1 MGEMNTAAISA
12 NELVLIMSSIGVL
25 GVIGGWIGEKLN
37 IPDVVIYLILGVLFG
52 PVFLNLVNIDSFP
65 VVNEIILTFGSA
77 FILYE
82 GGREIKFKVL
92 NEVKVSVGLL
102 ASLGVFI
109 TAAIVGLTT
118 YYVFKLPPG
127 PSLLLGA
134 TIASTDPAA
143 LIPVFKKIPIK
154 NRLKQTVISE
164 SAFNDAFGAIL
175 FTSILTSITL
185 SKSSGLLSI
194 SLELIFMI
202 LIGVLVGTIVA
213 LIGVSLSSDKRYGIF
228 HDYAPKSSGLLSIS
242 LELIFMILI
251 GVLVGTI
258 VALIGVSLSS
268 DKRYGIFHDYA
279 PIISIVIV
287 VFAYEISERLGGSGY
302 MSVFVSGLV
311 AGNKKKF
318 GLWVPDENYVAG
330 LHFRENIA
338 TLARM
343 SIFIILGTVF
353 VSGLVAGNKKKF
365 GLWVPDENYVAGLHF
380 RENIA
385 TLARM
390 SIFIILGTHL
400 DLNSLLKYGL
410 KSVIIVLVLMLVARP
425 IVVLVCTSFD
435 RKASWS
441 KNEKLFM
448 MWVRE
453 TGVIPAAL
461 SGIIVSTKVP
471 GYEVISS
478 VVFDRKASWSKNE
491 KLFMMWVRETGVIPA
506 ALSGIIVSTKVP
518 GYEVISS
525 VVFMTIIITLLV
537 QASTTKIVA
546 QKLDVL
552 EDENIG

>member
-185 SKSSGLLSI
+185 SKNSGLLS
-194 SLELIFMI
+194 
-202 LIGVLVGTIVA
+202 T
-213 LIGVSLSSDKRYGIF
+213 
-228 HDYAPKSSGLLSIS
+228 S

-343 SIFIILGTVF
+343 SIFIILGT
-353 VSGLVAGNKKKF
+353 
-365 GLWVPDENYVAGLHF
+365 
-380 RENIA
+380 
-385 TLARM
+385 
-390 SIFIILGTHL
+390 HL

-425 IVVLVCTSFD
+425 IVVLVCT
-435 RKASWS
+435 
-441 KNEKLFM
+441 L
-448 MWVRE
+448 
-453 TGVIPAAL
+453 
-461 SGIIVSTKVP
+461 
-471 GYEVISS
+471 
-478 VVFDRKASWSKNE
+478 FDRKASWSKNE

>member
-52 PVFLNLVNIDSFP
+52 PLFFNFVNIDSFP
-65 VVNEIILTFGSA
+65 IINEIILTFGSA

-82 GGREIKFKVL
+82 GGREIKFRVL

-109 TAAIVGLTT
+109 TAVVVGISA
-118 YYVFKLPPG
+118 YYILNLPLG

-134 TIASTDPAA
+134 TVASTDPAA

-175 FTSILTSITL
+175 FTSIFTSLTSSET
-185 SKSSGLLSI
+185 SGLLATL
-194 SLELIFMI
+194 LELIFMI
-202 LIGVLVGTIVA
+202 LIGVLVGVIIA
-213 LIGVSLSSDKRYGIF
+213 LIGIGLASDK
-228 HDYAPKSSGLLSIS
+228 K
-242 LELIFMILI
+242 
-251 GVLVGTI
+251 
-258 VALIGVSLSS
+258 
-268 DKRYGIFHDYA
+268 YGIFHDYA

-287 VFAYEISERLGGSGY
+287 VFAYELSERLGGSGY
-302 MSVFVSGLV
+302 MSVFVAGLV
-311 AGNKKKF
+311 AGNKKRF

-343 SIFIILGTVF
+343 SIFIV
-353 VSGLVAGNKKKF
+353 
-365 GLWVPDENYVAGLHF
+365 
-380 RENIA
+380 
-385 TLARM
+385 
-390 SIFIILGTHL
+390 LGTHL

-410 KSVIIVLVLMLVARP
+410 KSAIVVIILMLIARP
-425 IVVLVCTSFD
+425 IVVLVCTAFD
-435 RKASWS
+435 KRAAWS

-461 SGIIVSTKVP
+461 SGIIVSTKVQ

-478 VVFDRKASWSKNE
+478 A
-491 KLFMMWVRETGVIPA
+491 
-506 ALSGIIVSTKVP
+506 
-518 GYEVISS
+518 
-525 VVFMTIIITLLV
+525 VFMTIIITLLV
-537 QASTTKIVA
+537 QATTTKLVA

-552 EDENIG
+552 ED

>member
-118 YYVFKLPPG
+118 YCVFKLPPG

-185 SKSSGLLSI
+185 SKNSGLLSI
-194 SLELIFMI
+194 L
-202 LIGVLVGTIVA
+202 
-213 LIGVSLSSDKRYGIF
+213 
-228 HDYAPKSSGLLSIS
+228 

-343 SIFIILGTVF
+343 SIFIILGT
-353 VSGLVAGNKKKF
+353 
-365 GLWVPDENYVAGLHF
+365 
-380 RENIA
+380 
-385 TLARM
+385 
-390 SIFIILGTHL
+390 HL

-425 IVVLVCTSFD
+425 IVVLVCT
-435 RKASWS
+435 
-441 KNEKLFM
+441 L
-448 MWVRE
+448 
-453 TGVIPAAL
+453 
-461 SGIIVSTKVP
+461 
-471 GYEVISS
+471 
-478 VVFDRKASWSKNE
+478 FDRKASWSKNE

>member
-185 SKSSGLLSI
+185 SKN
-194 SLELIFMI
+194 
-202 LIGVLVGTIVA
+202 
-213 LIGVSLSSDKRYGIF
+213 
-228 HDYAPKSSGLLSIS
+228 SGLLSIS

-279 PIISIVIV
+279 PIIS
-287 VFAYEISERLGGSGY
+287 ERLGGSGY
-302 MSVFVSGLV
+302 MS
-311 AGNKKKF
+311 
-318 GLWVPDENYVAG
+318 
-330 LHFRENIA
+330 
-338 TLARM
+338 
-343 SIFIILGTVF
+343 VF

-410 KSVIIVLVLMLVARP
+410 KSVIIVLVLMFVARP
-425 IVVLVCTSFD
+425 IVVLVCT
-435 RKASWS
+435 
-441 KNEKLFM
+441 L
-448 MWVRE
+448 
-453 TGVIPAAL
+453 
-461 SGIIVSTKVP
+461 
-471 GYEVISS
+471 
-478 VVFDRKASWSKNE
+478 FDRKASWSKNE

>member
-194 SLELIFMI
+194 
-202 LIGVLVGTIVA
+202 T
-213 LIGVSLSSDKRYGIF
+213 
-228 HDYAPKSSGLLSIS
+228 

-343 SIFIILGTVF
+343 SIFIILGT
-353 VSGLVAGNKKKF
+353 
-365 GLWVPDENYVAGLHF
+365 
-380 RENIA
+380 
-385 TLARM
+385 
-390 SIFIILGTHL
+390 HL

-410 KSVIIVLVLMLVARP
+410 KSVIIVLVLMFVARP
-425 IVVLVCTSFD
+425 IVVLVCT
-435 RKASWS
+435 
-441 KNEKLFM
+441 L
-448 MWVRE
+448 
-453 TGVIPAAL
+453 
-461 SGIIVSTKVP
+461 
-471 GYEVISS
+471 
-478 VVFDRKASWSKNE
+478 FDRKASWSKNE

>member
-12 NELVLIMSSIGVL
+12 NELVLVMSSIGVL
-25 GVIGGWIGEKLN
+25 GVIGGWIGQKLN

-52 PVFLNLVNIDSFP
+52 PLCLNLVNIDSFP

-109 TAAIVGLTT
+109 TAIVVGLAT
-118 YYVFKLPPG
+118 YYVFKIPLG

-134 TIASTDPAA
+134 TVASTDPAV

-154 NRLKQTVISE
+154 NKLKQTVISE

-185 SKSSGLLSI
+185 SKSSGLLSTA
-194 SLELIFMI
+194 LQLTFMI
-202 LIGVLVGTIVA
+202 LIGVLVGAIVA
-213 LIGVSLSSDKRYGIF
+213 LIGVSLASDK
-228 HDYAPKSSGLLSIS
+228 K
-242 LELIFMILI
+242 
-251 GVLVGTI
+251 
-258 VALIGVSLSS
+258 
-268 DKRYGIFHDYA
+268 YGIFHDYA

-311 AGNKKKF
+311 SGNKKRF
-318 GLWVPDENYVAG
+318 GLWVPDENY
-330 LHFRENIA
+330 I
-338 TLARM
+338 
-343 SIFIILGTVF
+343 S
-353 VSGLVAGNKKKF
+353 
-365 GLWVPDENYVAGLHF
+365 GLHF

-400 DLNSLLKYGL
+400 NLNSLLKYGL
-410 KSVIIVLVLMLVARP
+410 KSVLIVLILMLVARP
-425 IVVLVCTSFD
+425 IVVLICTSFD
-435 RKASWS
+435 KRASWF

-461 SGIIVSTKVP
+461 SGIIVSTKVS
-471 GYEVISS
+471 GYEIISS
-478 VVFDRKASWSKNE
+478 
-491 KLFMMWVRETGVIPA
+491 T
-506 ALSGIIVSTKVP
+506 
-518 GYEVISS
+518 
-525 VVFMTIIITLLV
+525 VFMTIIITLLV
-537 QASTTKIVA
+537 QASTTKLVA

-552 EDENIG
+552 DDKNIL

>member
-52 PVFLNLVNIDSFP
+52 PLFFNFVNIDSFP
-65 VVNEIILTFGSA
+65 IINEIILTFGSA

-82 GGREIKFKVL
+82 GGREIKFRVL

-109 TAAIVGLTT
+109 TAVVVGVSA
-118 YYVFKLPPG
+118 YYILNLPLG

-134 TIASTDPAA
+134 TVASTDPAA

-175 FTSILTSITL
+175 FTSIFTSLTSSET
-185 SKSSGLLSI
+185 SGLLATL
-194 SLELIFMI
+194 LELIFMI
-202 LIGVLVGTIVA
+202 LIGVLVGVIIA
-213 LIGVSLSSDKRYGIF
+213 LIGIGLASDK
-228 HDYAPKSSGLLSIS
+228 K
-242 LELIFMILI
+242 
-251 GVLVGTI
+251 
-258 VALIGVSLSS
+258 
-268 DKRYGIFHDYA
+268 YGIFHDYA

-287 VFAYEISERLGGSGY
+287 VFAYELSERLGGSGY
-302 MSVFVSGLV
+302 MSVFVAGLV
-311 AGNKKKF
+311 AGNKKRF

-343 SIFIILGTVF
+343 SIFIV
-353 VSGLVAGNKKKF
+353 
-365 GLWVPDENYVAGLHF
+365 
-380 RENIA
+380 
-385 TLARM
+385 
-390 SIFIILGTHL
+390 LGTHL

-410 KSVIIVLVLMLVARP
+410 KSALVVIILMLIARP
-425 IVVLVCTSFD
+425 IVVLVCTAFD
-435 RKASWS
+435 KRAAWS

-461 SGIIVSTKVP
+461 SGIIVSTKVQ

-478 VVFDRKASWSKNE
+478 A
-491 KLFMMWVRETGVIPA
+491 
-506 ALSGIIVSTKVP
+506 
-518 GYEVISS
+518 
-525 VVFMTIIITLLV
+525 VFMTIIITLLV
-537 QASTTKIVA
+537 QATTTKLVA

-552 EDENIG
+552 ED

>member
-185 SKSSGLLSI
+185 SKSSGLL
-194 SLELIFMI
+194 E
-202 LIGVLVGTIVA
+202 
-213 LIGVSLSSDKRYGIF
+213 
-228 HDYAPKSSGLLSIS
+228 IS

-343 SIFIILGTVF
+343 SIFIILGT
-353 VSGLVAGNKKKF
+353 
-365 GLWVPDENYVAGLHF
+365 
-380 RENIA
+380 
-385 TLARM
+385 
-390 SIFIILGTHL
+390 HL

-410 KSVIIVLVLMLVARP
+410 KSVIIVLVLMFVARP
-425 IVVLVCTSFD
+425 IVVLVCTLFD
-435 RKASWS
+435 RKASW
-441 KNEKLFM
+441 
-448 MWVRE
+448 
-453 TGVIPAAL
+453 
-461 SGIIVSTKVP
+461 
-471 GYEVISS
+471 Y
-478 VVFDRKASWSKNE
+478 KNE

>member
-52 PVFLNLVNIDSFP
+52 PLFFNFVNIDSFP
-65 VVNEIILTFGSA
+65 IINEIILTFGSA

-82 GGREIKFKVL
+82 GGREIKFRVL

-109 TAAIVGLTT
+109 TAVVVGISA
-118 YYVFKLPPG
+118 YYILNLPLG

-134 TIASTDPAA
+134 TVASTDPAA
-143 LIPVFKKIPIK
+143 LIPVFKRIPIK

-175 FTSILTSITL
+175 FTSIFTSLTSSET
-185 SKSSGLLSI
+185 SGLLATL
-194 SLELIFMI
+194 LELIFMI
-202 LIGVLVGTIVA
+202 LIGVLVGVIIA
-213 LIGVSLSSDKRYGIF
+213 LIGIGLASDK
-228 HDYAPKSSGLLSIS
+228 K
-242 LELIFMILI
+242 
-251 GVLVGTI
+251 
-258 VALIGVSLSS
+258 
-268 DKRYGIFHDYA
+268 YGIFHDYA

-287 VFAYEISERLGGSGY
+287 VFAYELSERLGGSGY
-302 MSVFVSGLV
+302 MSVFVAGLV
-311 AGNKKKF
+311 AGNKKRF

-343 SIFIILGTVF
+343 SIFIV
-353 VSGLVAGNKKKF
+353 
-365 GLWVPDENYVAGLHF
+365 
-380 RENIA
+380 
-385 TLARM
+385 
-390 SIFIILGTHL
+390 LGTHL

-410 KSVIIVLVLMLVARP
+410 KSAIVVIILMLIARP
-425 IVVLVCTSFD
+425 IVVLVCTAFD
-435 RKASWS
+435 KRAAWS

-461 SGIIVSTKVP
+461 SGIIVSTKVQ

-478 VVFDRKASWSKNE
+478 A
-491 KLFMMWVRETGVIPA
+491 
-506 ALSGIIVSTKVP
+506 
-518 GYEVISS
+518 
-525 VVFMTIIITLLV
+525 VFMTIIITLLV
-537 QASTTKIVA
+537 QATTTKLVA

-552 EDENIG
+552 ED

>member
-185 SKSSGLLSI
+185 SKNSGLLSI

-213 LIGVSLSSDKRYGIF
+213 LIGVSLSSDKR
-228 HDYAPKSSGLLSIS
+228 D
-242 LELIFMILI
+242 
-251 GVLVGTI
+251 
-258 VALIGVSLSS
+258 
-268 DKRYGIFHDYA
+268 GIFHDYA

-343 SIFIILGTVF
+343 SIFIILGT
-353 VSGLVAGNKKKF
+353 
-365 GLWVPDENYVAGLHF
+365 
-380 RENIA
+380 
-385 TLARM
+385 
-390 SIFIILGTHL
+390 HL

-410 KSVIIVLVLMLVARP
+410 KSVIIVLVLMFVARP
-425 IVVLVCTSFD
+425 IVVLVCT
-435 RKASWS
+435 
-441 KNEKLFM
+441 L
-448 MWVRE
+448 
-453 TGVIPAAL
+453 
-461 SGIIVSTKVP
+461 
-471 GYEVISS
+471 
-478 VVFDRKASWSKNE
+478 FDRKASWSKNE

>member
-185 SKSSGLLSI
+185 SKNSGLLSI
-194 SLELIFMI
+194 L
-202 LIGVLVGTIVA
+202 
-213 LIGVSLSSDKRYGIF
+213 
-228 HDYAPKSSGLLSIS
+228 

-343 SIFIILGTVF
+343 SIFIILGT
-353 VSGLVAGNKKKF
+353 
-365 GLWVPDENYVAGLHF
+365 
-380 RENIA
+380 
-385 TLARM
+385 
-390 SIFIILGTHL
+390 HL

-410 KSVIIVLVLMLVARP
+410 KSVIIVLVLMFVARP
-425 IVVLVCTSFD
+425 IVVLVCTLFD

-441 KNEKLFM
+441 ENEKLFM

-453 TGVIPAAL
+453 TGV
-461 SGIIVSTKVP
+461 
-471 GYEVISS
+471 
-478 VVFDRKASWSKNE
+478 
-491 KLFMMWVRETGVIPA
+491 MPA

>member
-228 HDYAPKSSGLLSIS
+228 HDYAP
-242 LELIFMILI
+242 
-251 GVLVGTI
+251 
-258 VALIGVSLSS
+258 
-268 DKRYGIFHDYA
+268 
-279 PIISIVIV
+279 IISIVIV

-318 GLWVPDENYVAG
+318 GLW
-330 LHFRENIA
+330 I
-338 TLARM
+338 
-343 SIFIILGTVF
+343 
-353 VSGLVAGNKKKF
+353 
-365 GLWVPDENYVAGLHF
+365 PDENYVAGLHF

-410 KSVIIVLVLMLVARP
+410 KSVIIVLVLMFVARP
-425 IVVLVCTSFD
+425 IVVLVCT
-435 RKASWS
+435 
-441 KNEKLFM
+441 L
-448 MWVRE
+448 
-453 TGVIPAAL
+453 
-461 SGIIVSTKVP
+461 
-471 GYEVISS
+471 
-478 VVFDRKASWSKNE
+478 FDRKASWSKNE

>member
-185 SKSSGLLSI
+185 SKNSGLLSI
-194 SLELIFMI
+194 L
-202 LIGVLVGTIVA
+202 
-213 LIGVSLSSDKRYGIF
+213 
-228 HDYAPKSSGLLSIS
+228 

-343 SIFIILGTVF
+343 SIFIILGT
-353 VSGLVAGNKKKF
+353 
-365 GLWVPDENYVAGLHF
+365 
-380 RENIA
+380 
-385 TLARM
+385 
-390 SIFIILGTHL
+390 HL

-425 IVVLVCTSFD
+425 IVVLVCTLFD

-441 KNEKLFM
+441 E
-448 MWVRE
+448 
-453 TGVIPAAL
+453 
-461 SGIIVSTKVP
+461 
-471 GYEVISS
+471 
-478 VVFDRKASWSKNE
+478 NE

>member
-154 NRLKQTVISE
+154 NRLKHTVISE

-185 SKSSGLLSI
+185 SKNSGLLSI
-194 SLELIFMI
+194 L
-202 LIGVLVGTIVA
+202 
-213 LIGVSLSSDKRYGIF
+213 
-228 HDYAPKSSGLLSIS
+228 

-343 SIFIILGTVF
+343 SIFIILGT
-353 VSGLVAGNKKKF
+353 
-365 GLWVPDENYVAGLHF
+365 
-380 RENIA
+380 
-385 TLARM
+385 
-390 SIFIILGTHL
+390 HL

-410 KSVIIVLVLMLVARP
+410 KSVIIVLVLMFVARP
-425 IVVLVCTSFD
+425 IVVLVCTLFD

-441 KNEKLFM
+441 E
-448 MWVRE
+448 
-453 TGVIPAAL
+453 
-461 SGIIVSTKVP
+461 
-471 GYEVISS
+471 
-478 VVFDRKASWSKNE
+478 NE

>member
-52 PVFLNLVNIDSFP
+52 PLFFNFVNIDSFP
-65 VVNEIILTFGSA
+65 IINEIILTFGSA

-82 GGREIKFKVL
+82 GGREIKFRVL

-109 TAAIVGLTT
+109 TAVVVGVSA
-118 YYVFKLPPG
+118 YYILNLPLG

-134 TIASTDPAA
+134 TVASTDPAA

-175 FTSILTSITL
+175 FTSIFTSLTSSET
-185 SKSSGLLSI
+185 SGLLATL
-194 SLELIFMI
+194 LELIFMI
-202 LIGVLVGTIVA
+202 LIGVLVGVIIA
-213 LIGVSLSSDKRYGIF
+213 LIGIGLASDK
-228 HDYAPKSSGLLSIS
+228 K
-242 LELIFMILI
+242 
-251 GVLVGTI
+251 
-258 VALIGVSLSS
+258 
-268 DKRYGIFHDYA
+268 YGIFHDYA

-287 VFAYEISERLGGSGY
+287 VFAYELSERLGGSGY
-302 MSVFVSGLV
+302 MSVFVAGLV
-311 AGNKKKF
+311 AGNKKRF

-343 SIFIILGTVF
+343 SIFIV
-353 VSGLVAGNKKKF
+353 
-365 GLWVPDENYVAGLHF
+365 
-380 RENIA
+380 
-385 TLARM
+385 
-390 SIFIILGTHL
+390 LGTHL

-410 KSVIIVLVLMLVARP
+410 KSAIVVIILMLIARP
-425 IVVLVCTSFD
+425 IVVLVCTAFD
-435 RKASWS
+435 KRAAWS

-461 SGIIVSTKVP
+461 SGIIVSTKVQ

-478 VVFDRKASWSKNE
+478 A
-491 KLFMMWVRETGVIPA
+491 
-506 ALSGIIVSTKVP
+506 
-518 GYEVISS
+518 
-525 VVFMTIIITLLV
+525 VFMTIIITLLV
-537 QASTTKIVA
+537 QATTTKLVA

-552 EDENIG
+552 ED

>member
-52 PVFLNLVNIDSFP
+52 PLFFNFVNIDSFP
-65 VVNEIILTFGSA
+65 IINEIILTFGSA

-82 GGREIKFKVL
+82 GGREIKFRVL

-109 TAAIVGLTT
+109 TAIVVGISA
-118 YYVFKLPPG
+118 YYILNLPLG

-134 TIASTDPAA
+134 TVASTDPAA

-175 FTSILTSITL
+175 FTSIFTSLTSSET
-185 SKSSGLLSI
+185 SGLLATL
-194 SLELIFMI
+194 LELIFMI
-202 LIGVLVGTIVA
+202 LIGVLVGVIIA
-213 LIGVSLSSDKRYGIF
+213 LIGIGLASDK
-228 HDYAPKSSGLLSIS
+228 K
-242 LELIFMILI
+242 
-251 GVLVGTI
+251 
-258 VALIGVSLSS
+258 
-268 DKRYGIFHDYA
+268 YGIFHDYA

-287 VFAYEISERLGGSGY
+287 VFAYELSERLGGSGY
-302 MSVFVSGLV
+302 MSVFVAGLV
-311 AGNKKKF
+311 AGNKKRF

-343 SIFIILGTVF
+343 SIFIV
-353 VSGLVAGNKKKF
+353 
-365 GLWVPDENYVAGLHF
+365 
-380 RENIA
+380 
-385 TLARM
+385 
-390 SIFIILGTHL
+390 LGTHL

-410 KSVIIVLVLMLVARP
+410 KSAIVVIILMLIARP
-425 IVVLVCTSFD
+425 IVVLVCTAFD
-435 RKASWS
+435 KRAAWS

-461 SGIIVSTKVP
+461 SGIIVSTKVQ

-478 VVFDRKASWSKNE
+478 A
-491 KLFMMWVRETGVIPA
+491 
-506 ALSGIIVSTKVP
+506 
-518 GYEVISS
+518 
-525 VVFMTIIITLLV
+525 VFMTIIITLLV
-537 QASTTKIVA
+537 QATTTKLVA

-552 EDENIG
+552 ED